1 MKQIIACIMLL
12 SLFISYGCKEQ
23 TGNKT
28 NAIFVDI
35 DNISNDVSIFDIFD
49 KVEIIPLE
57 TNDESLIKY
66 ITGLVCYNNN
76 LYIFDYNLSK
86 ILAFDHSGKFLFSID
101 NRGQGPEQ
109 YNHISDFDI
118 DKDNNKIIFVSA
130 IDSKLHE
137 YDMNGNF
144 IRKYNLPESGNGAY
158 KYIKY
163 LNSDMIA
170 FWTFDYNN
178 RLKFY
183 SKSKNRF
190 VNECFPETD
199 NFYRRIS
206 TPLFPYGNYLVR
218 PVDNNIYEL
227 SADGKL
233 SVAYTWDFGKLN
245 IDLDKLVIPPV
256 EKHNDARTKKILLEY
271 MEKVRTSE
279 IINCIFGTS
288 GGNSDYIYTQVM
300 RKSKDVNIFYDK
312 RNQQFLIF
320 EKTKENA
327 YFYPVYWSEKFVIG
341 FMPEL
346 SNIEQKR
353 TVAPD
358 TILDAENIERKNQY
372 SEFDNPLLIK
382 YYFKK

>member
-1 MKQIIACIMLL
+1 MVL
-12 SLFISYGCKEQ
+12 SLFISYGCKKQ
-23 TGNKT
+23 TCNKT
-28 NAIFVDI
+28 NTIFVDV
-35 DNISNDVSIFDIFD
+35 DNISGDVSIFDIFD
-49 KVEIIPLE
+49 RVEIIPLE
-57 TNDESLIKY
+57 TNDKSLIKY
-66 ITGLVCYNNN
+66 ITKLVCYNNN

-86 ILAFDHSGKFLFSID
+86 ILAFNHSGKYLFSID
-101 NRGQGPEQ
+101 DQGGGPEQ
-109 YNHISDFDI
+109 YKLVSDFDI
-118 DKDNNKIIFVSA
+118 DTDSNKILLVSP

-144 IRKYNLPESGNGAY
+144 IRKYNLPESRNGAY
-158 KYIKY
+158 KHIKY

-183 SKSKNRF
+183 SKSKNHL

-199 NFYRRIS
+199 NFYERIS
-206 TPLFPYGNYLVR
+206 TPLFPYGNYMAR
-218 PVDNNIYEL
+218 PVDNNIYEM

-256 EKHNDARTKKILLEY
+256 KKRNDARTKKILLEY

-279 IINCIFGTS
+279 IINYIFGTS
-288 GGNSDYIYTQVM
+288 GGNLNYIYTQVI

-312 RNQQFLIF
+312 RSQQSLVF
-320 EKTKENA
+320 EKTRENA
-327 YFYPVYWSEKFVIG
+327 YFYPVCWNEDFIIG

-346 SNIEQKR
+346 SNIEQKKA
-353 TVAPD
+353 APNA
-358 TILDAENIERKNQY
+358 ILDDENIERKNQY
-372 SEFDNPLLIK
+372 SEYDNPLLIK